1 MFSLSKVK
9 ELLLYFLYIIF
20 NFQQTRL
27 KLRKDEVRRKK
38 IVKQKIF
45 VLNPIILGTFIV
57 LL

>member
-45 VLNPIILGTFIV
+45 VLNPIILGTVIV